1 MTDHRMPSLLDG
13 LDGPA
18 PSAQTH
24 APRAPLR
31 LGARAR
37 VTLASLGGLGLGAL
51 AVWGVLALIPV
62 QQPDYERDALDD
74 VLGYTLLTTEFNQ
87 LPLEERVDLIG
98 QVVKRFEAMEAGEG
112 TLLAAF
118 AAGIAGEA
126 RDQLEENAA
135 TLVIDLWDEY
145 APGYQ
150 SLQDPAEREAYL
162 ATATVGMVRLF
173 ERLDG
178 DPSTKSDE
186 EVLADARAQA
196 ERDRD
201 MFTDPRRGPGAAG
214 TARFMNFMQR
224 EVGNRATAHQRARIT
239 RLARDMT
246 RYLRGEPIDGG

>member
-1 MTDHRMPSLLDG
+1 MTDTRMPSLLDG
-13 LDGPA
+13 LDGAPA
-18 PSAQTH
+18 A
-24 APRAPLR
+24 APRRTPVR
-31 LGARAR
+31 LGRRSRTA
-37 VTLASLGGLGLGAL
+37 LASLGGLALGAV
-51 AVWGVLALIPV
+51 AVWGVLALIPA
-62 QQPDYERDALDD
+62 QKPNYELDALDD
-74 VLGYTLLTTEFNQ
+74 VLGYTLLTTEFNR
-87 LPLEERVDLIG
+87 LPLEDRVDLIG
-98 QVVKRFEAMEAGEG
+98 QVVKRFESMQAGEG

-135 TLVIDLWDEY
+135 TLVIDMWDEY

-162 ATATVGMVRLF
+162 AGATVGMVRLF

-196 ERDRD
+196 ERDRA
-201 MFTDPRRGPGAAG
+201 MFSDPRRGPGAAG

-224 EVGNRATAHQRARIT
+224 EVGNRASAHQRARIT

-246 RYLRGEPIDGG
+246 RYLRGEPLDGR